1 MMLVRRLL
9 LACFS
14 VLFALAAG
22 ACDPPSGQP
31 SPSSTASQTAAP
43 AAPAPLIEWVAA
55 PDGDVVEIVLRERER
70 AKRDGRTLLVYVGA
84 VWCEPCKRFH
94 EAADRGEI
102 AGELPPLRMLELDLD
117 RDADRLA
124 AAGYGSKMIPLF
136 AVPGPDG
143 RGTDLRLEG
152 SIKGAGAVSNIV
164 PRLRALLARAKGS

>member
-1 MMLVRRLL
+1 MLVRRSPS
-9 LACFS
+9 ACF
-14 VLFALAAG
+14 VAFVALAAG
-22 ACDPPSGQP
+22 ACDPPSRPPAP
-31 SPSSTASQTAAP
+31 SATASQAAAP
-43 AAPAPLIEWVAA
+43 SPPIEWVAA

-143 RGTDLRLEG
+143 RGTDLRMEG